1 MSILWIGW
9 ELFINLL
16 EEGMFC
22 YLLTKMLGYK
32 KDKAL
37 RLYLGFILLVVFTTI
52 LNVAVHHTNI
62 VIFLL
67 LLADIVF
74 STFCFTSNH
83 SSRFFWG
90 CSASV
95 IGIFSNTVVFF
106 MVSIFTNYDLNSL
119 TVPSTIRI
127 QMTLIYLVVCSVF
140 YFTII
145 ELSSKK
151 AILLPRVLQIVLF
164 ILLALGIVASDV
176 LIGLSISIKN
186 NSFTG
191 NQITTNLEFIGVVYL
206 SVLLGCIFLFEVL
219 GDFYHKN
226 TTLSMQLR
234 EARLLQNHFEDI
246 QASMKTLRQWKHDYH
261 HHTQAM
267 QILLKNQQFSELN
280 IYLAQF
286 NSGFTNITSM
296 VSTGHPTLDA
306 ILSSKILI
314 AKSHGIT
321 VEQTIFLPDKLFIP
335 QTELCIVLGN
345 LLDNAIEACNKP
357 DLQQP
362 PYINVTIKVH
372 KDMLYFKVVNS
383 ANGIYLFDN
392 KNLVSTK
399 KQPEHGYG
407 FHNINNIV
415 ENYGGFFNYE
425 PDNNSFAATIMIP
438 FQREEEEK

>member
-22 YLLTKMLGYK
+22 YLLTKTLGYK
-32 KDKAL
+32 KDKVV
-37 RLYLGFILLVVFTTI
+37 RLYLGFFLLIIFTTI
-52 LNVAVHHTNI
+52 LNVAVQHTNI
-62 VIFLL
+62 VILL
-67 LLADIVF
+67 LLVADIIF
-74 STFCFTSNH
+74 STVCFESNY

-95 IGIFSNTVVFF
+95 IGILSNTVVFS
-106 MVSIFTNYDLNSL
+106 MVSFFTNYDLNTL

-164 ILLALGIVASDV
+164 ILLSLGIVASDM
-176 LIGLSISIKN
+176 LIGLSISIP
-186 NSFTG
+186 G
-191 NQITTNLEFIGVVYL
+191 NQITSKLGFIGVVYL

-219 GDFYHKN
+219 GDYYHKN
-226 TTLSMQLR
+226 SALTMQLR
-234 EARLLQNHFEDI
+234 EASLLENHLENI

-267 QILLKNQQFSELN
+267 QMLLENQQYSELKT
-280 IYLAQF
+280 YLVQF
-286 NSGFTNITSM
+286 NSDFTNLTSM
-296 VSTGHPTLDA
+296 VSTGNPTLDA

-321 VEQTIFLPDKLFIP
+321 VEQTIFLPEKLSIP
-335 QTELCIVLGN
+335 QTDLCIVLGN
-345 LLDNAIEACNKP
+345 LLDNAIEACNK
-357 DLQQP
+357 LKNQQQP
-362 PYINVTIKVH
+362 PYINITIKIH
-372 KDMLYFKVVNS
+372 KGMLYFKVVNS
-383 ANGIYLFDN
+383 SNGIYLFDN
-392 KNLVSTK
+392 KKLISTK

-407 FHNINNIV
+407 FHNINKIV

-425 PDNNSFAATIMIP
+425 PENSSFAATIMIP